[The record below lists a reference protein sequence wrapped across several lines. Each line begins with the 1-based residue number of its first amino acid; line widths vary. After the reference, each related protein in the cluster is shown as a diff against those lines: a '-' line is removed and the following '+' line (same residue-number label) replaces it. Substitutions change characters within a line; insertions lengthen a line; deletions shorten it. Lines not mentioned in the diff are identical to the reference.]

1 MIPLVLKP
9 KYWGL
14 LNRWRKAS
22 RSKNDL
28 RQDLLMAL
36 FCIGLIILLFV
47 GTLDVLKHLQLLS
60 NMAYLSAAQPL
71 ALFLLPLMAM
81 LFLSGLVISIGTL
94 FMSKDLDLLL
104 AAPLSTTSLFMGKFL
119 YVLLSTAW
127 MPFLFMTPVLI
138 AFGLSYKVSL
148 LYYFL
153 SPLLLLPY
161 FIIPTALAVIISTI
175 FVLLVPANRTK
186 EVLLITVIIILGA
199 LASLVDLLDL
209 SPTSFDSASQM
220 LRMISILSL
229 PDNNWLPSN
238 WLARCLQ
245 ELLEPGTQDILPPLL
260 LLFFSAGAL
269 SALAYLVLEILHA
282 KAHSCSSSIKQRFR
296 STPFS
301 QGILSHLCA
310 AQFEQRMVAL
320 LGKELKICVRDIA
333 QTLQIVVLVGLCI
346 IYLYNLKIFGNVQDL
361 PLHMRS
367 TWQSFLLIGNLM
379 MESFVVTAICTRFV
393 YPSISLEGAAF
404 WLLSSSPLSIREFM
418 ELKFWFWFI
427 PVAALAGIFLA
438 IGNYM
443 VGTGFYIL
451 LISFATALAI
461 CYGVVGLAI
470 GLGAYWA
477 NFDWEHPSQL
487 AASFGSLMFMLL
499 SVALIL
505 MSILPVVMFVVVQ
518 HETTLE
524 ISRLPSALTGLALLI
539 ALNYL
544 SARLALELGERKLIE
559 RMH

>member
-1 MIPLVLKP
+1 
-9 KYWGL
+9 
-14 LNRWRKAS
+14 
-22 RSKNDL
+22 
-28 RQDLLMAL
+28 
-36 FCIGLIILLFV
+36 
-47 GTLDVLKHLQLLS
+47 
-60 NMAYLSAAQPL
+60 
-71 ALFLLPLMAM
+71 
-81 LFLSGLVISIGTL
+81 
-94 FMSKDLDLLL
+94 
-104 AAPLSTTSLFMGKFL
+104 
-119 YVLLSTAW
+119 
-127 MPFLFMTPVLI
+127 
-138 AFGLSYKVSL
+138 
-148 LYYFL
+148 
-153 SPLLLLPY
+153 
-161 FIIPTALAVIISTI
+161 
-175 FVLLVPANRTK
+175 
-186 EVLLITVIIILGA
+186 
-199 LASLVDLLDL
+199 
-209 SPTSFDSASQM
+209 
-220 LRMISILSL
+220 
-229 PDNNWLPSN
+229 
-238 WLARCLQ
+238 
-245 ELLEPGTQDILPPLL
+245 
-260 LLFFSAGAL
+260 
-269 SALAYLVLEILHA
+269 
-282 KAHSCSSSIKQRFR
+282 
-296 STPFS
+296 
-301 QGILSHLCA
+301 
-310 AQFEQRMVAL
+310 
-320 LGKELKICVRDIA
+320 
-333 QTLQIVVLVGLCI
+333 
-346 IYLYNLKIFGNVQDL
+346 
-361 PLHMRS
+361 MRS